1 MRYIKDILNKWWNV
15 RGSQGAYFPY
25 TFPAIRGNNTVIF
38 QGSPCTIRVAIEHS
52 GAVQRSYHV
61 KTSTGVP
68 EQIIFTRRPSPASSL
83 VAEVSRMAGKVQYLE
98 INGTVIFDNR

>member
-1 MRYIKDILNKWWNV
+1 MRNIKDILNKWWNV
-15 RGSQGAYFPY
+15 LGKQGAYFPY

-38 QGSPCTIRVAIEHS
+38 QGSPCTIRVALDTS
-52 GAVQRSYHV
+52 YAQRSYLV

-68 EQIIFTRRPSPASSL
+68 EQIIFTRRPSPATTL